1 MKIDNQIN
9 FKGISTNPL
18 PRLTEDKKR
27 ELEYIKK
34 RYEAEENERGLQ
46 KFSTR
51 G

>member
-1 MKIDNQIN
+1 MKVNCNNQQI

-34 RYEAEENERGLQ
+34 KYEMEQ
-46 KFSTR
+46 KDGR
-51 G
+51 LHK

>member
-1 MKIDNQIN
+1 MKIEPN

-34 RYEAEENERGLQ
+34 KCEMEQAKDARLH
-46 KFSTR
+46 K
-51 G
+51 

>member
-1 MKIDNQIN
+1 MNINCTNQQL

-34 RYEAEENERGLQ
+34 KCEMEQVKDARLH
-46 KFSTR
+46 K
-51 G
+51 

>member
-1 MKIDNQIN
+1 MNIKPTDNQL

-34 RYEAEENERGLQ
+34 KCEMEQLKDARLH
-46 KFSTR
+46 K
-51 G
+51 